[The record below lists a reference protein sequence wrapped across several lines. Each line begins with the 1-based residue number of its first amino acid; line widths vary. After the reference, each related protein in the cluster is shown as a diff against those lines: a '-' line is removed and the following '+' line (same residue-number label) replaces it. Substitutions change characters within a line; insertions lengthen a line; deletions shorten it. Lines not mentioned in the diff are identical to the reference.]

1 MNRTVITLLLM
12 CLLPFGLQA
21 QEKNLQRKT
30 DQERQTEKETIQA
43 QKVAF
48 ITQETGLTT
57 DEAEKFWPL
66 YNEMEKKINDISH
79 LRGRSKKNMYKALA
93 PESVNKS
100 SLNKDLGTY
109 LNTFKDE
116 NQVRAEYHTRFLKVL
131 STEKVARFY
140 LAEEHFSNKLFR
152 EYIEKKISE
161 RAEEK

>member
-1 MNRTVITLLLM
+1 MLSSVKGSEDKRCAM
-12 CLLPFGLQA
+12 A
-21 QEKNLQRKT
+21 
-30 DQERQTEKETIQA
+30 
-43 QKVAF
+43 
-48 ITQETGLTT
+48 
-57 DEAEKFWPL
+57 
-66 YNEMEKKINDISH
+66 
-79 LRGRSKKNMYKALA
+79 
-93 PESVNKS
+93 VNKS

-152 EYIEKKISE
+152 EYIEQKISE